1 MYALAPR
8 ACNQGVK
15 RMIPRNLIHLVP
27 SHEGLWPEFRRN
39 LADLAAANPGWTQ
52 TILSDAEALDF
63 VRRHYG
69 PRELDALARI
79 DPAYGPARSDLLR
92 YLVLHQLGGV
102 YFDNKSGASRPLDQ
116 ILRPEDEYLVVQWD
130 NGPTGVDAGCG
141 FHPELS
147 AVEDGEYINWVMISR
162 AGHPFLAAV
171 IDRVLDNIETYS
183 RHRFG
188 VGKDGTL
195 RTTGPI
201 ACTLAIH
208 PILHRHPHRRIICT
222 DEGLL
227 YASSGDGSHH
237 TLRHKLHYSRLLH
250 PVVRPAA
257 SAPLHE
263 KLAARLTRP
272 LYLGLALLRQQNRRR
287 RDRSRRR
294 RGLNGL

>member
-1 MYALAPR
+1 M
-8 ACNQGVK
+8 QV
-15 RMIPRNLIHLVP
+15 IPRNLIHLVP

-39 LADLAAANPGWTQ
+39 LADLAAANPDWTQ
-52 TILSDAEALDF
+52 IILSDDEATDF

-69 PRELDALARI
+69 QRELDALARI

-116 ILRPEDEYLVVQWD
+116 ILRPEDDYLVVQWD

-147 AVEDGEYINWVMISR
+147 AVAGGEYINWVMISR

-171 IDRVLDNIETYS
+171 INRVLDNIETYS

-201 ACTLAIH
+201 AFTRDHLDAGSVANPFRESEKMQDGSEAISDW
-208 PILHRHPHRRIICT
+208 PILN
-222 DEGLL
+222 
-227 YASSGDGSHH
+227 
-237 TLRHKLHYSRLLH
+237 
-250 PVVRPAA
+250 
-257 SAPLHE
+257 
-263 KLAARLTRP
+263 
-272 LYLGLALLRQQNRRR
+272 ALLACANGA
-287 RDRSRRR
+287 DLVAVHSRGGYSNQSAGQTTVADGNPLSAERLR
-294 RGLNGL
+294 AVLDGDTGIGIMRHAEAGYERALTNKAHYGLGFA